1 MAEVSARM
9 NGMGCIPR
17 SNSPAEF
24 SAFVRSE
31 MEKWGSLAK
40 KVNLQP
46 S

>member
-1 MAEVSARM
+1 MSARM

-17 SNSPAEF
+17 TNTPAEF
-24 SAFVRSE
+24 SAFVLSE
-31 MEKWGSLAK
+31 MQKWGTLAK